1 MAIEYL
7 SYAGAMPYRAGESTR
22 STEVGNF
29 QAGETTSWDASG
41 GVSYSFSSSNDDIEI
56 LYSDSTT
63 SSSTVLTITVGEG
76 EGGPDYYTSFYTYG
90 SLDEGISSIPTGEIH
105 HTTSFSTSDTGAPG
119 SYEQEMQTTTTVVG
133 VDYLGTTTGTC
144 DIFVPLVTTGSS
156 GSQTFYTT
164 GGSYS
169 TSTQTT
175 VSQRDWSYSG
185 KSVTYGQLALTTA
198 GVTTITG
205 AAMWNTVV
213 IADTARGEF
222 LIIPTSQ
229 GVGMLSDLCT
239 TATATTL
246 LGSPERGNG
255 AGANAVSFEIP
266 TSSNWTFAT
275 TVGTE
280 SRPCFNYYQGF
291 PVQTDSSEHAITSS
305 SSSSTAF
312 DTNDASYENEPPAPT
327 SFWLVPKTVGIHDA
341 TAPPYTKPYSGPG
354 ADAWFWAVN
363 STGRVVVDVGLGSPY
378 PARPALGI
386 FAQAVAEGFQRSD
399 FSIPRGYGI
408 PPQTTN
414 FTGSA
419 GFAQV
424 IDAGVSLASYPPEQF
439 VQVYPGVSMPMP
451 VSTYL
456 ELDRILGGA
465 IGITTSATVSYASSG
480 YLVTTATSSGSGT
493 NATRVTGSTFYSFS
507 TKGSPETRTAL
518 FGIAGGNPFFTDA
531 TYAGVS
537 GYAGESGSSTVEI
550 QTWNAS
556 SSGTEMTTFTGS
568 DEIGS
573 NDGLTRIVPDMH
585 ATAYSQWQRKFY
597 YGEAGDELY
606 PPPLVNYYVTSF
618 A

>member
-1 MAIEYL
+1 
-7 SYAGAMPYRAGESTR
+7 
-22 STEVGNF
+22 
-29 QAGETTSWDASG
+29 
-41 GVSYSFSSSNDDIEI
+41 
-56 LYSDSTT
+56 
-63 SSSTVLTITVGEG
+63 
-76 EGGPDYYTSFYTYG
+76 
-90 SLDEGISSIPTGEIH
+90 
-105 HTTSFSTSDTGAPG
+105 
-119 SYEQEMQTTTTVVG
+119 
-133 VDYLGTTTGTC
+133 
-144 DIFVPLVTTGSS
+144 VTTGSS
-156 GSQTFYTT
+156 GSETFYTT
-164 GGSYS
+164 GGSYF

-175 VSQRDWSYSG
+175 VG
-185 KSVTYGQLALTTA
+185 KSVTFGQLSLTTA
-198 GVTTITG
+198 PAITITG

-213 IADTARGEF
+213 IADTSRGEF

-246 LGSPERGNG
+246 SASPEMGNG

-266 TSSNWTFAT
+266 TSSSWTIPT
-275 TVGTE
+275 TVTTE
-280 SRPCFNYYQGF
+280 NRSYFDTQGF
-291 PVQTDSSEHAITSS
+291 PVQTASSEHAITSS

-312 DTNDASYENEPPAPT
+312 ATNDANYENNPPAPT
-327 SFWLVPKTVGIHDA
+327 SFWLVAQTVGIHDA
-341 TAPPYTKPYSGPG
+341 TEPPYTEPYSGKG

-363 STGRVVVDVGLGSPY
+363 STGRFVVDVSLGSPY

-386 FAQAVAEGFQRSD
+386 FAQTVAEGFQRSD

-465 IGITTSATVSYASSG
+465 TGITTSANVSYASSG

-507 TKGSPETRTAL
+507 TRGTPETLTAL

-573 NDGLTRIVPDMH
+573 NDGLMRIVPDMH
-585 ATAYSQWQRKFY
+585 ATAYSRWQGTVLFGDN
-597 YGEAGDELY
+597 GELD
-606 PPPLVNYYVTSF
+606 PPPTVNYYVTSF